1 MDFFY
6 FINLTKEIKIN
17 KVNDKT
23 FNNFLNTSSI
33 LLDDNDYTKFLKYFA
48 SVLKNI
54 EVPRFEKN
62 YLVLKEKQHLYKNEG
77 FVYEKIEFKINKEI
91 DDLIEIFDNLLLE
104 MNFNS
109 TIPKELHKKYQ
120 INIIYKYKNTILKKV
135 YLTIDN
141 IKNHNQ
147 NNFSNFTN
155 PRNEDYSTI
164 YTTKRKWYLYSE
176 PYIKS
181 SKFIINRSNKPHID
195 FYDIIEKLY
204 SWFIELVEDKIIEFN
219 PETFIKDFNNFKS
232 RNSRLKY
239 SSDLWDEYSPN
250 TKKKDEIYIE
260 LVHYGLWNA
269 FLNFINA
276 ILINNKDKIFFN
288 YNELIVKNYFIK
300 NNNIS
305 LKRDID
311 ITEGDIIDLHWNN
324 FIEFCEEKCD
334 FRIPDFAIGNLDDDE
349 DDSLIR
355 YLLLQYNLLT
365 RYRILNNEYLNDK
378 TTLIDTLTILN
389 KIHDSGNLDI
399 FINKI
404 EEVKI
409 ELSKII
415 SNSISIDEDK
425 EEKINKYIISKIID
439 KIELNSVYITDI
451 IQLIINNNIDNNYIN
466 SIEKYRNNEI
476 FNFLFNSYK
485 PKKSDSLSKNI
496 SYSRIVRD
504 IHNKIKKIN

>member
-33 LLDDNDYTKFLKYFA
+33 LLDDKDYTKFLKYFA

-164 YTTKRKWYLYSE
+164 YTTKRK
-176 PYIKS
+176 
-181 SKFIINRSNKPHID
+181 
-195 FYDIIEKLY
+195 
-204 SWFIELVEDKIIEFN
+204 
-219 PETFIKDFNNFKS
+219 
-232 RNSRLKY
+232 
-239 SSDLWDEYSPN
+239 
-250 TKKKDEIYIE
+250 
-260 LVHYGLWNA
+260 
-269 FLNFINA
+269 
-276 ILINNKDKIFFN
+276 
-288 YNELIVKNYFIK
+288 
-300 NNNIS
+300 
-305 LKRDID
+305 
-311 ITEGDIIDLHWNN
+311 
-324 FIEFCEEKCD
+324 
-334 FRIPDFAIGNLDDDE
+334 
-349 DDSLIR
+349 
-355 YLLLQYNLLT
+355 
-365 RYRILNNEYLNDK
+365 
-378 TTLIDTLTILN
+378 
-389 KIHDSGNLDI
+389 
-399 FINKI
+399 
-404 EEVKI
+404 
-409 ELSKII
+409 
-415 SNSISIDEDK
+415 
-425 EEKINKYIISKIID
+425 
-439 KIELNSVYITDI
+439 
-451 IQLIINNNIDNNYIN
+451 
-466 SIEKYRNNEI
+466 
-476 FNFLFNSYK
+476 
-485 PKKSDSLSKNI
+485 
-496 SYSRIVRD
+496 
-504 IHNKIKKIN
+504 